1 MLVMLPPG
9 ADAPNSGPAEF
20 GQLGIARVEP
30 LRSMRGI
37 GEKGRVHHAI
47 GGGFTDK
54 PVSEMNEAERAAFNN
69 GPWRITTPPVTPAAA
84 MKEKLKGLGARV
96 HKMAS
101 PPAPRVMADSSPGLV
116 LGSPGEPPAPPAWT
130 HTLQS
135 EVKAMRDLIT
145 KSLTMQEVLMG
156 RVATLEAA
164 NAKLQE
170 SAERQEKQACADTE
184 GAQDAALMSR
194 LATLEA
200 ANAKLQESAE
210 RQERQAGADAEVVQ
224 DAKTLMEE
232 CVEMMEVRLAEP
244 EKSSPPQVK
253 QLEAMIKDMEAKAS
267 EHKNAM
273 EAVLERTRNAAGGS
287 ASALDVLISEDMQVQ
302 KDHLMAD
309 WEPAHGASEEL
320 FILNKLGMKA
330 ADMVERPLM
339 SSMLAIRGYAEDLTY
354 VGGCKMDAPM
364 CWWSR
369 ANWTRGNHATADL
382 EYAAVIKG
390 RKTAA
395 KPSGGLQL
403 GAARVTRTLP
413 TKPANGW
420 VELRSMD
427 EWRVA
432 CAAWSSQLAMA
443 GREKDATNAVAH
455 GCAWDNMYTNTEL
468 FIDFNGLHQFGIFL
482 ECERVARKLLAYAN
496 VDSWNVT
503 RDEPLL
509 KELLNEYSLRARRAT
524 QISRSSPGG
533 GGGAAAAAA
542 PLVPAPKAKMV
553 TPKRVHECIR
563 WGWSKLKCAADGNRP
578 YCLKSLFGTCGN
590 NLVVPTDTT
599 KGCVQPG
606 GAQLSHYCVRCEC
619 LHKGGKFQGN
629 GECSGKPIR

>member
-1 MLVMLPPG
+1 
-9 ADAPNSGPAEF
+9 
-20 GQLGIARVEP
+20 
-30 LRSMRGI
+30 
-37 GEKGRVHHAI
+37 VHHAI
-47 GGGFTDK
+47 GGGYTDK
-54 PVSEMNEAERAAFNN
+54 RVSEMNEAERAAFNK
-69 GPWRITTPPVTPAAA
+69 GPGRLTTPPVTPTAAL
-84 MKEKLKGLGARV
+84 KERLKGLGARV
-96 HKMAS
+96 QKMAS
-101 PPAPRVMADSSPGLV
+101 PPEPGAMAGRDPDLV
-116 LGSPGEPPAPPAWT
+116 LGSPSEPPAPPAWADA
-130 HTLQS
+130 LQS
-135 EVKAMRDLIT
+135 EVKAMRDLVT
-145 KSLTMQEVLMG
+145 KSLTIQEALVG
-156 RVATLEAA
+156 RVATLEAE

-170 SAERQEKQACADTE
+170 SAER
-184 GAQDAALMSR
+184 R
-194 LATLEA
+194 
-200 ANAKLQESAE
+200 
-210 RQERQAGADAEVVQ
+210 ERQAGADAEVVQ

-232 CVEMMEVRLAEP
+232 CVDMMEVRLAEP
-244 EKSSPPQVK
+244 VKSSPPQVK
-253 QLEAMIKDMEAKAS
+253 QLEAMIQDMEAKAS
-267 EHKNAM
+267 EHRSAM
-273 EAVLERTRNAAGGS
+273 EAVLERTRSAAGGS
-287 ASALDVLISEDMQVQ
+287 TSALDVLISEDMQVQ

-339 SSMLAIRGYAEDLTY
+339 SAMLAIRGYAEDLTY
-354 VGGCKMDAPM
+354 VAGCKMDAPM

-369 ANWTRGNHATADL
+369 ANWTKANHATADL

-390 RKTAA
+390 RKTTA
-395 KPSGGLQL
+395 KTSGGLQL

-420 VELRSMD
+420 VELQSMD

-455 GCAWDNMYTNTEL
+455 GCAWDNLYTNTEL
-468 FIDFNGLHQFGIFL
+468 FIDFHGEHQFGIFL

-496 VDSWNVT
+496 VASWNVT

-509 KELLNEYSLRARRAT
+509 KELLSEYSLRARRST
-524 QISRSSPGG
+524 RIQVSRGSPGG

-563 WGWSKLKCAADGNRP
+563 LGWSKLKCAADGNRP
-578 YCLKSLFGTCGN
+578 YCLKSLFGTCTN

-599 KGCVQPG
+599 KGCIQPG